1 MTFGETRGAGE
12 ARAALASVTI
22 VLSPAA

>member
-12 ARAALASVTI
+12 AHPALASVTI